1 MRNVLKQN
9 IQYLRNLAEVQ
20 NSDLWAKELGVQIP
34 VMPSFFFFFFLLFR
48 NQGIAENEGN
58 EVRSLKVE
66 MEKPHI

>member
-1 MRNVLKQN
+1 MGQ
-9 IQYLRNLAEVQ
+9 
-20 NSDLWAKELGVQIP
+20 GVGGSNP
-34 VMPSFFFFFFLLFR
+34 GDANFFFLLFR